1 MKSIKL
7 LFSAEKCLDNLLLNI
22 FGFQVIRYLLARF
35 FYTIKHNFIKS
46 NEYQEVKK
54 KGYSQ
59 IENFLNEEDFKKII
73 DEYSVA
79 INDQR
84 YAKKV
89 SQQIDGTID
98 EGLDYISMPLNDN
111 IKNVYPNLYNLKNNQ
126 KVKNYFY
133 ECEQKNNIQIHA
145 RLEKIIVR
153 DKTKLDPNKDYHFD
167 TFHHTFKAWLFL
179 GNVRNED
186 GPFHIVPNTHKL
198 SFGRLFF
205 EWKMSILYSLKKINS
220 SFRSVKRKEIL
231 DNKSK
236 SFKVSKNTFLMANVH
251 ALHRRGDAENNT
263 ERVSIQFWTRENP
276 FKIFL

>member
-1 MKSIKL
+1 
-7 LFSAEKCLDNLLLNI
+7 
-22 FGFQVIRYLLARF
+22 
-35 FYTIKHNFIKS
+35 
-46 NEYQEVKK
+46 
-54 KGYSQ
+54 
-59 IENFLNEEDFKKII
+59 
-73 DEYSVA
+73 
-79 INDQR
+79 
-84 YAKKV
+84 
-89 SQQIDGTID
+89 
-98 EGLDYISMPLNDN
+98 MPLNDN

-198 SFGRLFF
+198 SFVGFSLSEMYFIFF
-205 EWKMSILYSLKKINS
+205 KKINS

-236 SFKVSKNTFLMANVH
+236 SFRVSKNTFY
-251 ALHRRGDAENNT
+251 
-263 ERVSIQFWTRENP
+263 
-276 FKIFL
+276 